1 MTTRA
6 HARIVS
12 AAALTVMA
20 CALVTVPAEAAA
32 YRYWTYWQSPTAQ
45 SWEFATQG
53 PGTSV
58 PADGSVE
65 GWSFRVSEESG
76 ADDAAPATLPDF
88 DALCGGTAAGSDL
101 KRIGLVVDP
110 GAPELAPA
118 GETAI
123 VPLATCVSIDID
135 ATGYDVLRSVME
147 VRTENGLVCG
157 LGGYPA
163 GECAPVLDDAEVAE
177 VLARQQALADLEG
190 APGQDSGTG
199 DAIVVDHGGSD
210 ANASAVTSSP
220 AASSGPTAS
229 IIVVSILVLGA
240 VLLLLQRRRKDR
252 SDA

>member
-163 GECAPVLDDAEVAE
+163 GECAPVLDDAEVAAIRE
-177 VLARQQALADLEG
+177 RQGSVDTGSVPTEPGSGALVANGAADAGDTAATPQQEDG
-190 APGQDSGTG
+190 RTG
-199 DAIVVDHGGSD
+199 PM
-210 ANASAVTSSP
+210 T
-220 AASSGPTAS
+220 T
-229 IIVVSILVLGA
+229 ILVTGVIVIGAA
-240 VLLLLQRRRKDR
+240 VLLVWNRRRQR